1 MQSYIKLFFSFREET
16 SALTDAEIGRLVR
29 QMLAYGEFGDT
40 DGAMS
45 GNERF
50 LFPVYRAQIAR
61 DSDRY
66 AAIVETRAECG
77 RAGAR
82 AKAAKRDS
90 GICRNP
96 EAKTGKTTKKEEKEK
111 KIKTEDEE
119 KKIKAEDKEAS
130 AAATEGD
137 NADSDNTEAL
147 EMYVCDNLQAM
158 SPGNIDDLRF
168 FAERLPEDVIRL
180 AVDIA
185 CANGVPKWTYVRAI
199 LSVWVERS
207 IFTLEAAKAD
217 SDARSKTGGSGY
229 KSGAP
234 ENPALL
240 YAQRAY
246 SDSDYADLFDDL
258 SGG

>member
-96 EAKTGKTTKKEEKEK
+96 EAKTSKTTKKEEKEK
-111 KIKTEDEE
+111 KIKKED
-119 KKIKAEDKEAS
+119 
-130 AAATEGD
+130 
-137 NADSDNTEAL
+137 
-147 EMYVCDNLQAM
+147 
-158 SPGNIDDLRF
+158 
-168 FAERLPEDVIRL
+168 
-180 AVDIA
+180 
-185 CANGVPKWTYVRAI
+185 
-199 LSVWVERS
+199 
-207 IFTLEAAKAD
+207 
-217 SDARSKTGGSGY
+217 
-229 KSGAP
+229 
-234 ENPALL
+234 
-240 YAQRAY
+240 
-246 SDSDYADLFDDL
+246 
-258 SGG
+258 

>member
-96 EAKTGKTTKKEEKEK
+96 EAKTSKTTKKEEK

-119 KKIKAEDKEAS
+119 KNIKAEDKEAS
-130 AAATEGD
+130 AAATERD
-137 NADSDNTEAL
+137 DADSDDTEAL
-147 EMYVCDNLQAM
+147 EMYACDNLQAM

-168 FAERLPEDVIRL
+168 FAESLPEDVIRL

-199 LSVWVERS
+199 LSAWVERS

-217 SDARSKTGGSGY
+217 RDARSKTGGSGF

-246 SDSDYADLFDDL
+246 SDSDYADLFVDL

>member
-61 DSDRY
+61 ESDRY

-90 GICRNP
+90 GICRNS
-96 EAKTGKTTKKEEKEK
+96 EAKTSKTAKKEEK
-111 KIKTEDEE
+111 E

-130 AAATEGD
+130 AAAPSVAV
-137 NADSDNTEAL
+137 ADSGDTEAL
-147 EMYVCDNLQAM
+147 EAYARNNLQAM
-158 SPGNIDDLRF
+158 SPGNIDDLQL
-168 FAERLPEDVIRL
+168 FAESLPEDVIYL

-199 LSVWVERS
+199 LSAWVERG
-207 IFTLEAAKAD
+207 IFTFEAAKAD
-217 SDARSKTGGSGY
+217 RDARSKTGGSRY
-229 KSGAP
+229 KPGAP

-246 SDSDYADLFDDL
+246 SDSDYADLFVDL
-258 SGG
+258 GGG

>member
-82 AKAAKRDS
+82 AKAAKRITSS
-90 GICRNP
+90 GRLS
-96 EAKTGKTTKKEEKEK
+96 AKRRR
-111 KIKTEDEE
+111 
-119 KKIKAEDKEAS
+119 S
-130 AAATEGD
+130 
-137 NADSDNTEAL
+137 SML
-147 EMYVCDNLQAM
+147 
-158 SPGNIDDLRF
+158 PG
-168 FAERLPEDVIRL
+168 
-180 AVDIA
+180 DIA
-185 CANGVPKWTYVRAI
+185 
-199 LSVWVERS
+199 
-207 IFTLEAAKAD
+207 
-217 SDARSKTGGSGY
+217 
-229 KSGAP
+229 
-234 ENPALL
+234 
-240 YAQRAY
+240 
-246 SDSDYADLFDDL
+246 
-258 SGG
+258 

>member
-96 EAKTGKTTKKEEKEK
+96 EAKTGKTTKKEEK

-137 NADSDNTEAL
+137 DADSDDTEAL

-217 SDARSKTGGSGY
+217 RDARSKTGGSGY

-246 SDSDYADLFDDL
+246 SDSDYADLFVDL

>member
-111 KIKTEDEE
+111 KIKTED
-119 KKIKAEDKEAS
+119 KEAS

-137 NADSDNTEAL
+137 AADSGNTEAL
-147 EMYVCDNLQAM
+147 EMYACDNLQAM

-168 FAERLPEDVIRL
+168 FAESLPEDVIRL

-217 SDARSKTGGSGY
+217 RDARSKTGGSRY

-246 SDSDYADLFDDL
+246 SDSDYADLFVDL

>member
-96 EAKTGKTTKKEEKEK
+96 EAKTSKTTKKEEK
-111 KIKTEDEE
+111 E

-137 NADSDNTEAL
+137 NADSGNTEAL

-168 FAERLPEDVIRL
+168 FAERLPEDVIRF

-199 LSVWVERS
+199 LSAWVERS

-217 SDARSKTGGSGY
+217 RDARSKTGGSGY

-246 SDSDYADLFDDL
+246 SDSDYADLFVDL

>member
-90 GICRNP
+90 GICQKP
-96 EAKTGKTTKKEEKEK
+96 EAKTGKTTKKEEK

-119 KKIKAEDKEAS
+119 KKIKTEDKEAS
-130 AAATEGD
+130 AAATERD
-137 NADSDNTEAL
+137 AADSGNTEAL
-147 EMYVCDNLQAM
+147 EMYACDNLQAM
-158 SPGNIDDLRF
+158 SPGNIDDLRL
-168 FAERLPEDVIRL
+168 FAESLPEDVIRL

-207 IFTLEAAKAD
+207 IFTLETAKAD
-217 SDARSKTGGSGY
+217 RDARSKTGGSGY

-246 SDSDYADLFDDL
+246 SDSDYADLFVDL

>member
-1 MQSYIKLFFSFREET
+1 
-16 SALTDAEIGRLVR
+16 
-29 QMLAYGEFGDT
+29 
-40 DGAMS
+40 
-45 GNERF
+45 
-50 LFPVYRAQIAR
+50 
-61 DSDRY
+61 
-66 AAIVETRAECG
+66 
-77 RAGAR
+77 
-82 AKAAKRDS
+82 
-90 GICRNP
+90 
-96 EAKTGKTTKKEEKEK
+96 
-111 KIKTEDEE
+111 
-119 KKIKAEDKEAS
+119 
-130 AAATEGD
+130 
-137 NADSDNTEAL
+137 
-147 EMYVCDNLQAM
+147 MYVCDNLQAM

-199 LSVWVERS
+199 LSAWVERS

-217 SDARSKTGGSGY
+217 RDARSKTGGSGF

-246 SDSDYADLFDDL
+246 SDSDYADLFVDL

>member
-50 LFPVYRAQIAR
+50 LFPVYRAQFAR
-61 DSDRY
+61 DSDWY

-96 EAKTGKTTKKEEKEK
+96 EAKTGKTTKKEEK
-111 KIKTEDEE
+111 KIKKEDEE

-147 EMYVCDNLQAM
+147 EMYACDNLQAM

-168 FAERLPEDVIRL
+168 FAESLPEDVIRL

-217 SDARSKTGGSGY
+217 RDARSKTGGSGY

-246 SDSDYADLFDDL
+246 SDSDYADLFVDL

>member
-90 GICRNP
+90 GICRKP

-111 KIKTEDEE
+111 KIKKEDEE

-137 NADSDNTEAL
+137 NADGGNTEAL
-147 EMYVCDNLQAM
+147 EMYACDNLS
-158 SPGNIDDLRF
+158 SPKVCR
-168 FAERLPEDVIRL
+168 RM
-180 AVDIA
+180 
-185 CANGVPKWTYVRAI
+185 
-199 LSVWVERS
+199 LSVSPLILRAPTACPNGRMFARYCPHGWRGAYSPSKPPKPTVTR
-207 IFTLEAAKAD
+207 AAK
-217 SDARSKTGGSGY
+217 
-229 KSGAP
+229 
-234 ENPALL
+234 PAET
-240 YAQRAY
+240 
-246 SDSDYADLFDDL
+246 DL
-258 SGG
+258 SPARRKTPRSSMPSAPTAIRTTLTCSLI